1 MDRVLTVPQFLAT
14 IFSIVGHT
22 LNPND
27 SLVFPP
33 WSEVA
38 PHVL

>member
-1 MDRVLTVPQFLAT
+1 MDRVLTVLDT
-14 IFSIVGHT
+14 ILSILDHT
-22 LNPND
+22 PNPNH